1 MTSTNAP
8 AMGFAFGFEMVGIGP
23 AKTLGPARGSAWRI
37 SALSCIMSLSPAL
50 SVCLCVCVSVC
61 LCVCVS
67 VCLSLWLVVSRRCVP
82 AWRYLRSVELW
93 HLQLLRR
100 SAPAASRPLVGS
112 VDSAA
117 RRPVARPPGSPPTR
131 RYDARRLPTRK
142 LARSRAH
149 RVAIARRSASCRRPA
164 AGWCGPLGHLLPHDI
179 RIDADATVGRRS

>member
-1 MTSTNAP
+1 
-8 AMGFAFGFEMVGIGP
+8 MGLCGGVGEGGERRSGARGP
-23 AKTLGPARGSAWRI
+23 ALRQASENLGAELHDVSVSRSVV
-37 SALSCIMSLSPAL
+37 LSGCL
-50 SVCLCVCVSVC
+50 SVCLSVC

-131 RYDARRLPTRK
+131 RCEKVAHSKTR
-142 LARSRAH
+142 AIESTPSCDRSE
-149 RVAIARRSASCRRPA
+149 VSVVPSTRRPA